1 MAVLSLEWSRIRI
14 QPSRQDE
21 FLWGMKFLSFD
32 RMMLSLSTGCY
43 AKLVSCKCQMLGAA
57 ASLQQKKWKRG
68 FFLCKFSC
76 WMSQN
81 PSQHFATRKVHGSW
95 PSCFLSNVNTL
106 SIYMF
111 LTECIKSHASS
122 SNIRRNKD
130 VRPRGQQHLQYCD
143 GRNGNQLI
151 AWPWLRQTS
160 EQREKYKVPA
170 WCLEACSC

>member
-1 MAVLSLEWSRIRI
+1 MLREAGFVQMSDAWCGCFPPAKEMEEGFFPVQILVLDVSKPI
-14 QPSRQDE
+14 
-21 FLWGMKFLSFD
+21 
-32 RMMLSLSTGCY
+32 STLCY
-43 AKLVSCKCQMLGAA
+43 AQGTWFMTELLFVQCQYLV
-57 ASLQQKKWKRG
+57 
-68 FFLCKFSC
+68 
-76 WMSQN
+76 N
-81 PSQHFATRKVHGSW
+81 IY
-95 PSCFLSNVNTL
+95 
-106 SIYMF
+106 IYMF

-143 GRNGNQLI
+143 GRNGHQLI